1 MAVSSKRA
9 EYVGLVSLFLSV
21 LFFFIAFLLG
31 YWSSIFAVY
40 AMSWLIGSAVL
51 IWLVLVIHFH
61 QRALAEQEKLDMSQ
75 LSKKLD
81 SETIFHTKG
90 ERAHMF
96 AVAQRRLVLLEKW
109 FLPIFSVIIA
119 AYQAGIGLYLLK
131 VLSGMIGLPSK
142 QPLICAVSMIAI
154 SFVSF
159 LFSRYATG
167 MSSEEQWRPLKA
179 GGSIFIGV
187 SILSFALA
195 IGLAMAYFNYWIVV
209 SVINWVVPILLMVLG
224 LETALNVVLD
234 IYRPRIKGQY
244 SRAAFESKLLGIINE
259 PGGILYTAASA
270 IDYQFGFKVS
280 QTWFYKL
287 LEKAIVPLIL
297 FAAAALYFL
306 SCIVVIGPD
315 EQAIVE
321 HFGNPIKASA
331 KVKIYQPG
339 LSFKWP
345 WPIDKV
351 YKYPAKRVMELTIG
365 YKHKIDPKTGMPERG
380 PKLWG
385 VQHYEEEYK
394 LLVASRQST
403 EKMSADD
410 VPVSLVIAA
419 IPVQYHVKDLN
430 SFLYNYGVY
439 EKDDGSTGYESERM
453 LEAICYEKLTRFAA
467 GSTIE
472 VDTEADLAHSL
483 LGAGRLEAKKI
494 LTEQMQTAADQAGLG
509 VEIVFVGL
517 QGIHPPP
524 EVAVDY
530 QQVVGAIQKKQALI
544 LGAQA
549 KSNKTLSTLAG
560 SLENSEKIYGL
571 AAEYQQA
578 REQQDSARAAEIAE
592 QLDESFAAASGDI
605 FKTLRE
611 AQSYAYEKAVIARGN
626 GERFAGQIQA
636 YNAAPAIYIHEQRL
650 QAYEEALK
658 DIRKY
663 VIIADSDQYHTE
675 IIDLTEKLMMGLPD
689 VTGMEGSTGK

>member
-1 MAVSSKRA
+1 
-9 EYVGLVSLFLSV
+9 
-21 LFFFIAFLLG
+21 
-31 YWSSIFAVY
+31 
-40 AMSWLIGSAVL
+40 
-51 IWLVLVIHFH
+51 
-61 QRALAEQEKLDMSQ
+61 
-75 LSKKLD
+75 
-81 SETIFHTKG
+81 
-90 ERAHMF
+90 
-96 AVAQRRLVLLEKW
+96 
-109 FLPIFSVIIA
+109 
-119 AYQAGIGLYLLK
+119 
-131 VLSGMIGLPSK
+131 
-142 QPLICAVSMIAI
+142 
-154 SFVSF
+154 
-159 LFSRYATG
+159 
-167 MSSEEQWRPLKA
+167 
-179 GGSIFIGV
+179 
-187 SILSFALA
+187 
-195 IGLAMAYFNYWIVV
+195 
-209 SVINWVVPILLMVLG
+209 
-224 LETALNVVLD
+224 
-234 IYRPRIKGQY
+234 
-244 SRAAFESKLLGIINE
+244 
-259 PGGILYTAASA
+259 
-270 IDYQFGFKVS
+270 
-280 QTWFYKL
+280 
-287 LEKAIVPLIL
+287 VPLIL

-315 EQAIVE
+315 EQAIIE
-321 HFGNPIKASA
+321 HFGNPIKASDGI
-331 KVKIYQPG
+331 KIYQPG
-339 LSFKWP
+339 LNFKWP

-351 YKYPAKRVMELTIG
+351 YKYPTKRVMELTIG

-385 VQHYEEEYK
+385 TQHYQEEYT

-403 EKMSADD
+403 EKLSADD

-419 IPVQYHVKDLN
+419 VPVQYHVKDLH

-439 EKDDGSTGYESERM
+439 KRDDGSIGYESERM

-467 GSTIE
+467 SATIE
-472 VDTEADLAHSL
+472 VDTEADLARSL
-483 LGAGRLEAKKI
+483 LGTGRLEAKKI
-494 LTEQMQTAADQAGLG
+494 LTEQMQKAADQAGLG

-549 KSNKTLSTLAG
+549 ESNRTLSTLAG
-560 SLENSEKIYGL
+560 SLENSEKIYEL

-578 REQQDSARAAEIAE
+578 REGQDSARAAEIGE

-626 GERFAGQIQA
+626 GERFAGQIKA
-636 YNAAPAIYIHEQRL
+636 YNAAPGIYIHEQRL

-663 VIIADSDQYHTE
+663 VIIADNDYYYTE

-689 VTGMEGSTGK
+689 VSGIEGSSRK